1 MDLMRLIQ
9 ILALAV
15 LQGVAELF
23 PISSLGHTV
32 IIPGLLGWGN
42 LIKQATFLPL
52 VVLLHLGTAVAL
64 FIFFWRDWVTLI
76 TAFVRTSVAGR
87 LDAHP
92 QGRTI
97 WLVLV
102 GTIPAG
108 LLGLIFK
115 DQIQNLF
122 FSSAVPLIPAAFL
135 ALNGAILF
143 VGERL
148 RQRSEPQGVDRQKQ
162 ERAFKRIDDLTFV
175 QAFYIGL
182 IQAAAL
188 IPGISRS
195 GVSMVAGMSARLSHE
210 EAARFSFLLATP
222 IIAGAA
228 LVTIPDL
235 FLAKNIAMLPYALIG
250 GVVAA
255 LAAFASVKFLMRY
268 FEVGRLTP
276 FAYYCLAAG
285 TLAFLFLLPRAL

>member
-9 ILALAV
+9 ILALAL

-32 IIPGLLGWGN
+32 IIPGLVGWGN
-42 LIKQATFLPL
+42 LIKSPTFLPL

-102 GTIPAG
+102 GTIPT
-108 LLGLIFK
+108 GLIGVIFQT
-115 DQIQNLF
+115 QIQNLF
-122 FSSAVPLIPAAFL
+122 FSSPVPVIPAAFL
-135 ALNGAILF
+135 ALNGAVLF

-148 RQRSEPQGVDRQKQ
+148 RQRSEQTGVDRQKQ
-162 ERAFKRIDDLTFV
+162 EQAFKHIGDLTFV
-175 QAFYIGL
+175 QAFYVGIVQSL
-182 IQAAAL
+182 AL

-195 GVSMVAGMSARLSHE
+195 GASMVAGMSARLSHE

-228 LVTIPDL
+228 LVEVPVL
-235 FLAKNIAMLPYALIG
+235 FEPGNSGMLPYALIG

-255 LAAFASVKFLMRY
+255 LAAFFSVKFLMRY

-285 TLAFLFLLPRAL
+285 TLAFLILLPRAL

>member
-9 ILALAV
+9 ILALAL

-32 IIPGLLGWGN
+32 IIPGLVGWGN
-42 LIKQATFLPL
+42 LIKSPTFLPL

-64 FIFFWRDWVTLI
+64 LIFFWRDWLTLI

-92 QGRTI
+92 EGRTI

-102 GTIPAG
+102 GTIPT
-108 LLGLIFK
+108 GLIAVIFQ
-115 DQIQNLF
+115 DQIQSLF
-122 FSSAVPLIPAAFL
+122 FTSAVPIIPAAFL
-135 ALNGAILF
+135 ALNGAVLF

-148 RQRSEPQGVDRQKQ
+148 RQRSEPSGVDRKKQ
-162 ERAFKRIDDLTFV
+162 EETFKRIGDLTFV
-175 QAFYIGL
+175 QALYIGL
-182 IQAAAL
+182 VQSLAL
-188 IPGISRS
+188 VPGISRS
-195 GVSMVAGMSARLSHE
+195 GASMVAGMTARLSHE

-228 LVTIPDL
+228 LVEVPVL
-235 FLAKNIAMLPYALIG
+235 FEPRNSGMLPYALIG

-255 LAAFASVKFLMRY
+255 LAAFVSVKFLMRY
-268 FEVGRLTP
+268 FQVGRLTP

-285 TLAFLFLLPRAL
+285 TIAFLILLPRAL